1 MNTKRTGHWPV
12 FLRLVR
18 RATNYAKDRAS
29 VAIQAAAAVLY

>member
-1 MNTKRTGHWPV
+1 MPKEPAIGRF

-18 RATNYAKDRAS
+18 RAANYAKDRAS